1 MSDRDVFYFNTW
13 YRGHNNARY
22 AELLP
27 RLERVQRYLL
37 RLPRGR
43 VARGLTERAWRAVRP
58 GAEPI
63 ALRLLQ
69 RRQPYAFVTDLAQL
83 ATLRVSSVVDIDDID
98 FNDANTALLKRAN
111 LAAYTVTDASIAHR
125 LEAMGVDRPWYVIP
139 QGVALDSLD
148 PGDVRAVAQRHRTQG
163 EVVVGYLAAFLLLPG
178 DRGGEDAMYN
188 IEHLLELWN
197 EIAARAPEAKL
208 WLVGAPSAQVRRR
221 LEGRKDI
228 EVVGA
233 VPRDRL
239 LSYVANFDIAL
250 YPRTEDRGVRASKIA
265 EYLGVGAPIVSY
277 DYDVVADVREA
288 GAGILVDQ
296 PREFVDAVVRLV
308 QDGEARAGF
317 AARAKAAG
325 ELRDWRVLAAQ
336 VSDVL
341 DRHLPRG

>member
-1 MSDRDVFYFNTW
+1 VSDRDVFYFNTW

-37 RLPRGR
+37 TFPRAR
-43 VARGLTERAWRAVRP
+43 VARGVTERGWRKVRW
-58 GAEPI
+58 GVEPL
-63 ALRLLQ
+63 ALKLLE
-69 RRQPYAFVTDLAQL
+69 RRHRYAFVTDLDQL
-83 ATLRVSSVVDIDDID
+83 ASLRVRSVVDLDDID
-98 FNDANTALLKRAN
+98 CTEANAALLRRPGVM
-111 LAAYTVTDASIAHR
+111 AYTVTDPSIAR
-125 LEAMGVDRPWYVIP
+125 RFEAIGVDRPWYVIP

-148 PGDVRAVAQRHRTQG
+148 PVDVRAVAQRHRTPG

-188 IEHLLELWN
+188 IEHLLELWD
-197 EIAARAPEAKL
+197 EIVARIPEAKL

-221 LEGRKDI
+221 LDGRKDI
-228 EVVGA
+228 VVVGS

-239 LSYVANFDIAL
+239 LSYVANFDVAL

-317 AARAKAAG
+317 AAHAKAAG
-325 ELRDWRVLAAQ
+325 EQRDWRALAAQ